1 MIYDDYKL
9 EYQKIYDFL
18 AISLDSF
25 SYYMRDIRLV
35 KVLIFHH
42 IKNIKWKFIEFYEV
56 LISENFK

>member
-25 SYYMRDIRLV
+25 SYYMRDIRLL

-42 IKNIKWKFIEFYEV
+42 IKNIK
-56 LISENFK
+56 